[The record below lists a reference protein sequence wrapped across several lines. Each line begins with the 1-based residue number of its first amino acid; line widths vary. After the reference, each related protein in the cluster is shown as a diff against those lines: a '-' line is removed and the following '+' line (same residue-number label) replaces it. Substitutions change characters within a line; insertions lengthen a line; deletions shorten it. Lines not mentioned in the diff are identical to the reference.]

1 MSSRFSPRFSTSSTS
16 RSPRPS
22 ASIAFSGQYYFE
34 SDTRK
39 WAGKVG
45 SIPAFA
51 KPSWDRAAPFVLS
64 LVDCL
69 VGQYGW
75 RRSATLPKDAL
86 FSIERLDQSSGNDSH
101 EHSLVIFSLP
111 RDLAIFYKIYRQQI
125 SRKAAFRKLEAIFNQ
140 SFFSDYTS
148 GRTPIHDILRIFMAC
163 APGMITL
170 REYDYPPSAPG
181 EVSLRQVSEEGIPP
195 RVWLYHHQSAMAP
208 ILQKQFTPMARI
220 SSTLSCERRTEVYPL
235 RTVGQIIKDLWDAE
249 NPETRAKFLSESQSK
264 RHTVQL
270 YLPPIMQP
278 VSDLDFAGQEVQLY
292 IPTLTSS
299 YMEPFW
305 AEDSSLLSFG
315 SLP

>member
-1 MSSRFSPRFSTSSTS
+1 MSSRFSPSFSTSSTS

-34 SDTRK
+34 SDIRK

-64 LVDCL
+64 LVDRL
-69 VGQYGW
+69 VDQHGW

-86 FSIERLDQSSGNDSH
+86 FSIERQYQSSDRDSH
-101 EHSLVIFSLP
+101 EHSLAVFSLP
-111 RDLAIFYKIYRQQI
+111 KDLAIFYKIYRQQI

-140 SFFSDYTS
+140 LFFSNYTS
-148 GRTPIHDILRIFMAC
+148 GRTPLHDILRVFMTC

-170 REYDYPPSAPG
+170 REYHYPPSAPG

-195 RVWLYHHQSAMAP
+195 REWLYHHQSAMAP
-208 ILQKQFTPMARI
+208 ILQKQFTPMARL
-220 SSTLSCERRTEVYPL
+220 SSTLSCERRMEVYPL
-235 RTVGQIIKDLWDAE
+235 RTVGQIIKDLWEAE
-249 NPETRAKFLSESQSK
+249 KPEIRAKFLSESRSERQ
-264 RHTVQL
+264 TVEL
-270 YLPPIMQP
+270 YLPPVLQP

-292 IPTLTSS
+292 IPTLSSS

-305 AEDSSLLSFG
+305 AEDSSLLSFE